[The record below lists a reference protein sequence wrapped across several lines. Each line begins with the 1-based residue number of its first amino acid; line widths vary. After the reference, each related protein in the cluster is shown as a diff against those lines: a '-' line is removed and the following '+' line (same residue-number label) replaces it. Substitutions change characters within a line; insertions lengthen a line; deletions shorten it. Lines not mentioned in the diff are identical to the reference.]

1 MGKKR
6 KVNYCCIMPTRAS
19 PFTNNLITYR
29 HTLRY
34 WQQSKIRNEE
44 AKIEKKKDYSVT
56 ATSGKERR
64 AVGQRQLPASYIQLY
79 LISQGRLE
87 LYLDLSFK
95 IAETREQKTLVT
107 QFWLRCN
114 DNFTRLLH
122 HRWRIPYIL
131 FVVFSHFWETE
142 WVNKSSLGAH

>member
-1 MGKKR
+1 M
-6 KVNYCCIMPTRAS
+6 
-19 PFTNNLITYR
+19 
-29 HTLRY
+29 
-34 WQQSKIRNEE
+34 
-44 AKIEKKKDYSVT
+44 

-87 LYLDLSFK
+87 LYLDLSLK

-122 HRWRIPYIL
+122 HRWPIPYI
-131 FVVFSHFWETE
+131 FFAAFPCF
-142 WVNKSSLGAH
+142 

>member
-1 MGKKR
+1 
-6 KVNYCCIMPTRAS
+6 MPTRAP
-19 PFTNNLITYR
+19 PFTNNPSTHR
-29 HTLRY
+29 HTVRY
-34 WQQSKIRNEE
+34 WQQCKVRNEE
-44 AKIEKKKDYSVT
+44 AKIGKKSYSVT

-64 AVGQRQLPASYIQLY
+64 TVGQRQLPASYIQLY

-122 HRWRIPYIL
+122 HRWRMPYIL
-131 FVVFSHFWETE
+131 FVIFSHFWETE
-142 WVNKSSLGAH
+142 WVNNSVIGAHIHQLTDSQLL

>member
-1 MGKKR
+1 M
-6 KVNYCCIMPTRAS
+6 
-19 PFTNNLITYR
+19 
-29 HTLRY
+29 
-34 WQQSKIRNEE
+34 
-44 AKIEKKKDYSVT
+44 

-64 AVGQRQLPASYIQLY
+64 TVGQRQLPASYIQLY

-122 HRWRIPYIL
+122 HGWCMPYTLL
-131 FVVFSHFWETE
+131 FAVFSHSRER
-142 WVNKSSLGAH
+142 NK